1 MAQFDFENF
10 DGSMKVSA
18 NGALVSGTNPLPIYD
33 GYQNPV
39 AVAWTNAT
47 AQNTAAAYA
56 TSGYDTIVIT
66 LVSTGT
72 ISGGVVTFEV
82 FDGVTWLPIKGFRPD
97 SYLSDSA
104 FTLATGTSRSWQFSI
119 AGFTQFR
126 TRLSTVISGT
136 GSVSVT
142 TIVSSA
148 PDVSGVTVG
157 IDPNAPLPTGT
168 NTLGGVLMATSATAG
183 APTLARVMSAATT
196 NATSVKASSGN
207 LYAVQL

>member
-142 TIVSSA
+142 TIV
-148 PDVSGVTVG
+148 
-157 IDPNAPLPTGT
+157 
-168 NTLGGVLMATSATAG
+168 
-183 APTLARVMSAATT
+183 
-196 NATSVKASSGN
+196 
-207 LYAVQL
+207 